1 MNPLDQRQDS
11 NAKDTESFRDSIDE
25 ASEDYDLDPFTETV
39 EDMELDELLGSS
51 DQSHNPDE
59 GEDTPETESSLE
71 PQRGVGIDAVLREA
85 EDKLGPEYARVIRD
99 LQAEYTRGR
108 QEISEER
115 KRTEDLTGR
124 MEEHLRKM
132 EEFEEDQ
139 YSESDEETDQLQ
151 STITD
156 DHRDLF
162 RLMLGELGPEW
173 AEEHGYVK
181 SDDLTRMREQ
191 QTAVS
196 ERRDELNDS
205 VDVGIERYGGEFGYR
220 AEDGSFVLNQE
231 AKNQMAPV
239 YQRLTRNLPEGVS
252 FPGTVLDVFEI
263 TFGGEETGRLN
274 AGRDRIEELGRLGGV
289 ANGSAGG
296 TNSLNWYKSGESL
309 GKTIRKAAALSARE
323 VLTNRR

>member
-1 MNPLDQRQDS
+1 M
-11 NAKDTESFRDSIDE
+11 
-25 ASEDYDLDPFTETV
+25 
-39 EDMELDELLGSS
+39 
-51 DQSHNPDE
+51 
-59 GEDTPETESSLE
+59 
-71 PQRGVGIDAVLREA
+71 
-85 EDKLGPEYARVIRD
+85 GPEYARVIRD

-132 EEFEEDQ
+132 EEFEEDE

-196 ERRDELNDS
+196 ERRDEL
-205 VDVGIERYGGEFGYR
+205 
-220 AEDGSFVLNQE
+220 
-231 AKNQMAPV
+231 K
-239 YQRLTRNLPEGVS
+239 RL
-252 FPGTVLDVFEI
+252 
-263 TFGGEETGRLN
+263 
-274 AGRDRIEELGRLGGV
+274 AG
-289 ANGSAGG
+289 
-296 TNSLNWYKSGESL
+296 
-309 GKTIRKAAALSARE
+309 
-323 VLTNRR
+323 